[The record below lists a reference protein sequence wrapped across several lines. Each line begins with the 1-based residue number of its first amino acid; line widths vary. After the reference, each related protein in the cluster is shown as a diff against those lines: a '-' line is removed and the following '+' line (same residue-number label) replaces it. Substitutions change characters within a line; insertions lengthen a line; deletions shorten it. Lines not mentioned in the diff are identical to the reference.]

1 MLQHCVY
8 QAGGG
13 RRKEAEDLLRRFAD
27 GALSSLG
34 AEMLGWIE
42 RVVPQPPAPCLMEE
56 SPPAPAPEPAKV
68 SRDPGAARGVPVNS
82 APSAGIWGCSA
93 ARRDGG
99 HSMCPWAAGGC
110 WGVLRAR
117 ACSLLS
123 AEARGSTGTPSPGLC
138 PEPPL
143 LPITQ
148 VPARKASSPR
158 DAADSTRVQGKPRGG
173 GHAGSFA
180 THNLSCHACRVVTGA
195 FFLLFLAGVEETEK
209 KVEFAVPEDM
219 VPASASVFERYC
231 ACTLCGF

>member
-1 MLQHCVY
+1 M
-8 QAGGG
+8 
-13 RRKEAEDLLRRFAD
+13 
-27 GALSSLG
+27 
-34 AEMLGWIE
+34 
-42 RVVPQPPAPCLMEE
+42 
-56 SPPAPAPEPAKV
+56 
-68 SRDPGAARGVPVNS
+68 
-82 APSAGIWGCSA
+82 
-93 ARRDGG
+93 
-99 HSMCPWAAGGC
+99 
-110 WGVLRAR
+110 LRAR

-148 VPARKASSPR
+148 VPARKGSSPR

-173 GHAGSFA
+173 GHAGSFV

-209 KVEFAVPEDM
+209 KVEFAVPEDV

-231 ACTLCGF
+231 ACTLRGF